1 MIDLDYDDDDTGRIR
16 EALRDKIPS
25 DPGDGIRELNVAFVA
40 HEAKDKRRHRMAM
53 RGIAA
58 ILSVALTVAGAA
70 WAAHADA
77 AAQRQRLEDLVQHV
91 ERIEGQ
97 LDHIVE
103 RMDR

>member
-16 EALRDKIPS
+16 EALRDKVPS
-25 DPGDGIRELNVAFVA
+25 DPGEGIRELNVAFVA
-40 HEAKDKRRHRMAM
+40 HEAKDERRHRMAM

-58 ILSVALTVAGAA
+58 ILTAASAVAGAA

-91 ERIEGQ
+91 EHIEQ
-97 LDHIVE
+97 QMDHIVE